1 MSFIDTHAHIYH
13 KEFSSDIDEILQ
25 QCLGKGVNKIY
36 MPNISEDSVEGMLA
50 LSEKYPNQCFPML
63 GIHPCDVTEDVE
75 KVLDRLRKLYANTNF
90 IAVGETGLDLYWDKS
105 TFELQK
111 RSLTYHMQWAIEE
124 DLPIVLHTRNA
135 MDETIE
141 MVRPYAKK
149 GLRGVFH
156 CFNGNKEQAQQII
169 TMNLYLGIGGV
180 LTFKNSGLDIA
191 IKDIDMK
198 HLVLETDAP
207 YLSPV
212 PHRGK
217 RNSPEYIPLVAQK
230 LAEIKGISVEEVGRI
245 TSENAL
251 NLFEP
256 NKA

>member
-13 KEFSSDIDEILQ
+13 KEFSNDIDEILQ
-25 QCLGKGVNKIY
+25 QCLEKGVNKIY

-50 LSEKYPNQCFPML
+50 LSKKYPYQCFPML

-111 RSLTYHMQWAIEE
+111 KSLTYHMQWATEE

-141 MVRPYAKK
+141 MVRPYAEK

-156 CFNGNKEQAQQII
+156 CFNGNKEQAQQI
-169 TMNLYLGIGGV
+169 TAMNLYLGIGGV

-230 LAEIKGISVEEVGRI
+230 LAEIKEISREEAGRI